1 MLQFA
6 SMWWLLALP
15 LPALVWWLLKRRAPR
30 QAQAALYHPL
40 ATLLA
45 EIAAEQQA
53 STPPRWPWLWMGGCA
68 LLVIALARPVWIS
81 LLPGEYPARD
91 FMIAIDISGSMRAQD
106 FVIDGKS
113 VDRLTVVKKVIDD
126 LLAARRGD
134 RAGLIVFGNDA
145 ITLSPVSHD
154 LTLVREL
161 LHDIRHGIAGERTAL
176 GDAVALAV
184 KRLRERPPAARILL
198 LFTDGTNTAGAIDPE
213 QATALARQYGVRI
226 YSVGIGRA
234 GRVPYPGGPNGG
246 IILTELPMDET
257 LLKHMADA
265 TGGHYYHAERSETL
279 PQILHDIDRLETID
293 VKLDHIGNRHDWYW
307 LPLAL
312 GLVLLLLARGRRAEV
327 MP

>member
-1 MLQFA
+1 MFQFA
-6 SMWWLLALP
+6 SLWWLLALP
-15 LPALVWWLLKRRAPR
+15 VPPLLWWALKLRPRR
-30 QAQAALYHPL
+30 QAQAALFHPH
-40 ATLLA
+40 AALLA
-45 EIAAEQQA
+45 ELAAEQA
-53 STPPRWPWLWMGGCA
+53 ATPRRWPWLWIGGCA

-106 FVIDGKS
+106 FVVDGKA

-134 RAGLIVFGNDA
+134 RAGIIVFGDDA

-161 LHDIRHGIAGERTAL
+161 LRDIRHGIAGEKTAL

-198 LFTDGTNTAGAIDPE
+198 LFTDGTNTAGGIEPERAI
-213 QATALARQYGVRI
+213 ALAHQYGVRI

-246 IILTELPMDET
+246 IILTELPMDEG
-257 LLKHMADA
+257 LLKRMADE
-265 TGGHYYHAERSETL
+265 TGGHYYRAERSETL
-279 PQILHDIDRLETID
+279 RQILHDIDRLETVD
-293 VKLDHIGNRHDWYW
+293 VKLDHVGNRHDWYW

-312 GLVLLLLARGRRAEV
+312 GLLFLLLAQGRRRAEV
-327 MP
+327 VP